1 LLFTILATQ
10 PNYALENNL
19 TRQERIELLNSIR
32 HKQQHLTELRSA
44 LKKENQFNRQL
55 ALNVQIKKLVQELE
69 QHKAK
74 V

>member
-1 LLFTILATQ
+1 MLFTILATQ